1 MTNELVGGLISNVS
15 EGGFFFGGG
24 GVIKLFH
31 YNPFEAFRWNALTKM
46 LLLP

>member
-15 EGGFFFGGG
+15 EGVFFFGGVG
-24 GVIKLFH
+24 GN
-31 YNPFEAFRWNALTKM
+31 NPFEAFRWNTLTKM